1 MYRDSRLLSED
12 EEIKLFHE
20 YKAGSV
26 QAFNR
31 LVESKTRMV
40 IFIVSKCKSDIHMQ
54 DSIQEGLLG
63 VMRALQKW
71 DPSLGASLATYTY
84 SWIRHYVYRSR
95 LSIDHTVRRH
105 PCESLSDSC
114 VEDYYIDSDVRMDGY
129 GTPREVRARS
139 KNFAWKVHTTL
150 ANTIVDDHMSVEDI
164 VAIKLDAEFL
174 WKELKSYSSDERE
187 LVIMRDRILS
197 DNPELLGS
205 LGKRWGVSRERV
217 RQIESRMLRRMRK
230 HFGIKEETDDT
241 SLSTGVPTLQ
251 E

>member
-12 EEIKLFHE
+12 EELKLFHE
-20 YKAGSV
+20 YKAGSL

-63 VMRALQKW
+63 VIRALQKW

-84 SWIRHYVYRSR
+84 SWICHYAYRSR
-95 LSIDHTVRRH
+95 LRIDNTVRRH

-129 GTPREVRARS
+129 GTPREVGARS
-139 KNFAWKVHTTL
+139 RAFAQKVHTTM
-150 ANTIVDDHMSVEDI
+150 ANTIVDERMSIEDA
-164 VAIKLDAEFL
+164 VSIKLDVEYIATMCPL
-174 WKELKSYSSDERE
+174 DKRE
-187 LVIMRDRILS
+187 LVIMHDRILS
-197 DNPELLGS
+197 DNPEVLGS
-205 LGKRWGVSRERV
+205 LGERWGVSRERV
-217 RQIESRMLRRMRK
+217 RQIELRMLRRMRK
-230 HFGIKEETDDT
+230 HLGIKEETPDA
-241 SLSTGVPTLQ
+241 S
-251 E
+251 